1 MQAKASSLT
10 DLRWDHGMGRLVSM
24 MRMPFVSGPF
34 VLGLAVSLWLG
45 AAGSARAA
53 DPAVQFMERVS
64 RDLLA
69 AARSRSPQAMQAA
82 VSRYGDNQAI
92 GLYALG
98 DYRPKLE
105 AVDREPYVSGM
116 VKFIGRYAATE
127 APKYPVARV
136 TFAQE
141 ARKAK
146 YGITVDSTITMQ
158 DGTTYEVA
166 WLVVKYGS
174 SYRVR
179 DAQALGF
186 WMTPFLKKLFEDYI
200 SQNGG
205 SVKGLV
211 GVLQRH

>member
-1 MQAKASSLT
+1 MSHFGLLT
-10 DLRWDHGMGRLVSM
+10 RF
-24 MRMPFVSGPF
+24 P
-34 VLGLAVSLWLG
+34 LAVSLALSIWVT
-45 AAGSARAA
+45 ATHQVAAA
-53 DPAVQFMERVS
+53 DPAVQFMERVGK
-64 RDLLA
+64 DMLA

-92 GLYALG
+92 GLYSLG
-98 DYRPKLE
+98 DSRGKLE
-105 AVDREPYVSGM
+105 PVDRESYVSGM

-127 APKYPVARV
+127 APKYPVAKV
-136 TFAQE
+136 AFAPE

-146 YGITVDSTITMQ
+146 YGITVDSTITLQ
-158 DGTTYEVA
+158 DGTSYEVA

-174 SYRVR
+174 TYRVR

-205 SVKGLV
+205 SVKALV
-211 GVLQRH
+211 SVLQRH